1 MLREDF
7 PQLCPLDDNAS
18 SCTDSNAVTSTPDI
32 NNKSDS
38 HTKKRKKSCV
48 VDIELDTSTLTAY
61 ARASLECLVD
71 LHTSQQESI
80 NSASTSA
87 TASSNRC
94 VPKWKRARCRRRGAV
109 HVSEQQIVEGMIAT
123 VDNSLKISNSPSQ
136 QVKNSNRTKDEN
148 KQRIITGGKSLKSA
162 TSSMSCCQVRPKF
175 LLVYFDLNETILVSD
190 KVANST
196 IDECLNKGIS
206 RNAFLCESSIQD
218 LNIEKLKWHN
228 GMSLDDAKTVYA
240 KALTHSTMNSAKS
253 GLSASVSLSS
263 SAIPF
268 SPSFVQSIPST
279 PVPLLYQGTHTS
291 AGFISCFDAVTKY
304 PSIRIP
310 VKNFTDDGNLGSMYR
325 SQFLELRDQLRW
337 TYTCPKQVQDMFTD
351 SSGTRGQSS
360 TQASKT

>member
-18 SCTDSNAVTSTPDI
+18 CTDSNVVTSTPDI

-38 HTKKRKKSCV
+38 HTKKRKSSV

-71 LHTSQQESI
+71 LHTSKQESI
-80 NSASTSA
+80 NSASTST

-148 KQRIITGGKSLKSA
+148 KQRIITGGKSLSSA
-162 TSSMSCCQVRPKF
+162 TSSMSCCQVMPKF
-175 LLVYFDLNETILVSD
+175 LIVYFDLNETILVSD
-190 KVANST
+190 KVTNST

-206 RNAFLCESSIQD
+206 RNAFLFESSIQD

-240 KALTHSTMNSAKS
+240 KDLTHSTMNSAKS
-253 GLSASVSLSS
+253 GLSSSVSLSS

-268 SPSFVQSIPST
+268 SPSSMPST

-325 SQFLELRDQLRW
+325 SQFLKLRDQLRW
-337 TYTCPKQVQDMFTD
+337 TYTCPKEVQDMFTD
-351 SSGTRGQSS
+351 SSGTRARAQSR